1 MARRLIW
8 SLAAVDDLQSIAEYI
23 ERDSPHYAA
32 AVVGKIVAL
41 ARSLPRHPKLGRVVP
56 EFARDD
62 VRERFVYSYR
72 VIYQVQD
79 EVLVMVNVIHG
90 RRRYE
95 PDPSALPGVAD
106 LHPPK

>member
-1 MARRLIW
+1 MAQRLIW
-8 SLAAVDDLQSIAEYI
+8 SLAAADDLQSIAEYI
-23 ERDSPHYAA
+23 ERDSPRYAA

-79 EVLVMVNVIHG
+79 EALVIVNVIHG
-90 RRRYE
+90 RRHYA
-95 PDPSALPGVAD
+95 PDATALPGGAD
-106 LHPPK
+106 REPPT

>member
-1 MARRLIW
+1 MAQRLIW
-8 SLAAVDDLQSIAEYI
+8 SLAAADDLQSIAEYI

-41 ARSLPRHPKLGRVVP
+41 ARRLPHHPRLGRVVP

-72 VIYQVQD
+72 VIYQVRD
-79 EVLVMVNVIHG
+79 EVLIIVNVIHG
-90 RRRYE
+90 RRLYE
-95 PDPSALPGVAD
+95 PDAAALAGGAD
-106 LHPPK
+106 RKPPT